1 MFRICTENVN
11 QDTIAKIVGKKFSAF
26 NLVAGTGFW
35 KGQKENSLTIEII
48 GDEINVEDINEIAR
62 EIKNVNKQDAVLV
75 QKIEN
80 SNWLI

>member
-11 QDTIAKIVGKKFSAF
+11 QNTIIEIVGKKFESF
-26 NLVAGTGFW
+26 NIISGVGFW
-35 KGQKENSLTIEII
+35 KGQQENSLTIEIV
-48 GDEINVEDINEIAR
+48 GDDIKIEDINAIAM

-80 SNWLI
+80 NNWLI